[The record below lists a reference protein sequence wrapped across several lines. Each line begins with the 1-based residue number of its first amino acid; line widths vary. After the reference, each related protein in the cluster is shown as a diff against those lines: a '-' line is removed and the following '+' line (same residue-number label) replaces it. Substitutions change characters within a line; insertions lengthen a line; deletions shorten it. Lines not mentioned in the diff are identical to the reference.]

1 MDCII
6 GSILIGCITLLYDNW
21 AALDGELL
29 KDGREKYWHP
39 SLHERCISHANMKSS
54 KDHQGHRSGGPHD
67 GGALNHKMPISKR
80 VSSHRE
86 SEWWGMLTYK
96 HLHSG
101 FPSISHHSILWEIY
115 HWLHCAELKN
125 RINQA
130 DRFGRTGFIC
140 WVNLEFMLNLRR
152 VFKRNPNKITLLG
165 HFSLYSFNWH

>member
-1 MDCII
+1 MTTGPLWMASCWRTEEKNIGIPRSMRDALVTPIWKAHKII
-6 GSILIGCITLLYDNW
+6 
-21 AALDGELL
+21 
-29 KDGREKYWHP
+29 KDTGQVVHTHSVE
-39 SLHERCISHANMKSS
+39 N
-54 KDHQGHRSGGPHD
+54 D